1 MSDTFMRQWQMLRLI
16 PRFPSKV
23 STSDLV
29 HSLADEGFVVTRRTL
44 QRDLAKLA
52 VIYPL
57 VCDERNKPFGWSW
70 SKDAAFLDIPSMDS
84 HTALA
89 FWMANQHLKPLLPTT
104 TLQTLQPHF
113 DAATKVLN
121 HIETNHGAPAWR
133 KKVRVLP
140 QGQELKA
147 VRIDDDVQQ
156 QVYDG
161 LLRNRKLMVSY
172 NSRSDD
178 HAKEYALN
186 PLGLVLKGG
195 ISYLVCSIKTYS
207 DIRLLALHR
216 IRKASVLDQPLST
229 PDGFDLDAYIQSGEF
244 GFRLKGTIAFKAL
257 FSKAAALHLGERPL
271 SDTQTMGVQ
280 DDGRML
286 ITASI
291 QDTSELR
298 WWLHGFGSQVEVLQ
312 PEYIRNEMIKTIQA
326 SMKRYGIESTN
337 VSAEDA

>member
-29 HSLADEGFVVTRRTL
+29 HSLADEGFEVTRRTL

-89 FWMANQHLKPLLPTT
+89 FWMANQHLKPLLPTI

-133 KKVRVLP
+133 KKVRVLS
-140 QGQELKA
+140 QGQELKQ

-161 LLRNRKLMVSY
+161 LLRNRKLMVNY
-172 NSRSDD
+172 KPRSEDYG
-178 HAKEYALN
+178 KEYTLN

-195 ISYLVCSIKTYS
+195 ISYLLCTIKAYS
-207 DIRLLALHR
+207 DIRLLVLHR
-216 IRKASVLDQPLST
+216 ICKARVLDQPLSI
-229 PDGFDLDAYIQSGEF
+229 PDGFDLDDYIESGEM
-244 GFRLKGTIAFKAL
+244 GFKRKDEIRFKAL
-257 FSKAAALHLGERPL
+257 FSKAAALHLRERAL
-271 SDTQTMGVQ
+271 SDDQTIVEQ
-280 DDGRML
+280 SDGRVL

-291 QDTSELR
+291 QNTSELR
-298 WWLHGFGSQVEVLQ
+298 WWLLGFGDQVEVLEPQ
-312 PEYIRNEMIKTIQA
+312 SVRDEMIAVIKSSA
-326 SMKRYGIESTN
+326 KRYDI
-337 VSAEDA
+337 

>member
-1 MSDTFMRQWQMLRLI
+1 MRQWQMLRLI

-52 VIYPL
+52 IIYPL

-140 QGQELKA
+140 QGQELKP

-161 LLRNRKLMVSY
+161 LLRNRKLMVNY
-172 NSRSDD
+172 KPRSED
-178 HAKEYALN
+178 HEKEYMLN

-195 ISYLVCSIKTYS
+195 ISYLVCTIKAYS
-207 DIRLLALHR
+207 DIRLLVLHR
-216 IRKASVLDQPLST
+216 ICKASVLDQPLST
-229 PDGFDLDAYIQSGEF
+229 PDGFDLDDYIESGEM
-244 GFRLKGTIAFKAL
+244 GFKHKDEIMFKAL
-257 FSKAAALHLGERPL
+257 FSKAAALHLRERAL
-271 SDTQTMGVQ
+271 SDDQTIVEQ
-280 DDGRML
+280 NDGRVL
-286 ITASI
+286 IKASI
-291 QDTSELR
+291 QNTSELR
-298 WWLHGFGSQVEVLQ
+298 WWLLGFGDQVEVLEPQ
-312 PEYIRNEMIKTIQA
+312 SVRDEMISVIKSSA
-326 SMKRYGIESTN
+326 KRYGI
-337 VSAEDA
+337 